1 MIKYYNL
8 AVIIN
13 TINYKNNS
21 YNKYNE
27 FVDLEGG
34 PNSLKHEELG
44 RSMIPA
50 FDQNQ
55 PPPIPRSLIRNTAF
69 QPLISRSF
77 HWQRMCTMF
86 TEALY
91 VPHRDLGRRTQTSPT
106 SPDIYLSARGIKT
119 HTSLRCSMLDRLLVV
134 YPWII
139 KIYEWNAMKKKM
151 SEQKKM

>member
-1 MIKYYNL
+1 MNL
-8 AVIIN
+8 SISRADRTVWN
-13 TINYKNNS
+13 TRNLDEAWSQRLTKKQLPYPSIPLY
-21 YNKYNE
+21 
-27 FVDLEGG
+27 GTR
-34 PNSLKHEELG
+34 
-44 RSMIPA
+44 RS
-50 FDQNQ
+50 
-55 PPPIPRSLIRNTAF
+55 S
-69 QPLISRSF
+69 LISRSF

-139 KIYEWNAMKKKM
+139 KITNEMRWKKKN
-151 SEQKKM
+151 ERTKKKKKNVTLYIRRKPAMARLHVSS

>member
-1 MIKYYNL
+1 MNL
-8 AVIIN
+8 SISRAGRTVWN
-13 TINYKNNS
+13 TRNLDEAWSQRLTKTN
-21 YNKYNE
+21 
-27 FVDLEGG
+27 L
-34 PNSLKHEELG
+34 PLSLDPLYG
-44 RSMIPA
+44 TRRS
-50 FDQNQ
+50 
-55 PPPIPRSLIRNTAF
+55 S
-69 QPLISRSF
+69 LISRSF

-139 KIYEWNAMKKKM
+139 KIYEWNAMKKKN
-151 SEQKKM
+151 ERTKKNVTLYI

>member
-1 MIKYYNL
+1 MNL
-8 AVIIN
+8 SISRAGRTVWN
-13 TINYKNNS
+13 TRNLDEAWSQRLTKTN
-21 YNKYNE
+21 
-27 FVDLEGG
+27 L
-34 PNSLKHEELG
+34 PLSLDPLYG
-44 RSMIPA
+44 TRRS
-50 FDQNQ
+50 
-55 PPPIPRSLIRNTAF
+55 S
-69 QPLISRSF
+69 LISRSF

-139 KIYEWNAMKKKM
+139 KIYEWNAMKKKN
-151 SEQKKM
+151 ERTKKNVTLLYI

>member
-1 MIKYYNL
+1 MNL
-8 AVIIN
+8 SISRAGRTVWN
-13 TINYKNNS
+13 TRNLDEAWSQRLTKTN
-21 YNKYNE
+21 
-27 FVDLEGG
+27 L
-34 PNSLKHEELG
+34 PLSLDPLYG
-44 RSMIPA
+44 TWRS
-50 FDQNQ
+50 
-55 PPPIPRSLIRNTAF
+55 S
-69 QPLISRSF
+69 LISRSF

-139 KIYEWNAMKKKM
+139 KIYEWNAMKKKN
-151 SEQKKM
+151 ERTKKNVTLYI

>member
-8 AVIIN
+8 SVIIN

-55 PPPIPRSLIRNTAF
+55 PPPYPSIPYTEHGVPALYHAASTDSECAQCSQRLCM
-69 QPLISRSF
+69 F
-77 HWQRMCTMF
+77 HTVTLGAGHRPPRHLPTYICQH
-86 TEALY
+86 EALK
-91 VPHRDLGRRTQTSPT
+91 HTQAC
-106 SPDIYLSARGIKT
+106 DV
-119 HTSLRCSMLDRLLVV
+119 RCWTAYWL
-134 YPWII
+134 YTP
-139 KIYEWNAMKKKM
+139 E
-151 SEQKKM
+151 

>member
-1 MIKYYNL
+1 MMNL
-8 AVIIN
+8 SISRERAEQFETRGTWTKHDPSVWS
-13 TINYKNNS
+13 KNH
-21 YNKYNE
+21 
-27 FVDLEGG
+27 L
-34 PNSLKHEELG
+34 PLSLDSLYG
-44 RSMIPA
+44 TRRS
-50 FDQNQ
+50 
-55 PPPIPRSLIRNTAF
+55 S
-69 QPLISRSF
+69 LISRSF

-139 KIYEWNAMKKKM
+139 KITNEMRWKKKWAN
-151 SEQKKM
+151 KKK